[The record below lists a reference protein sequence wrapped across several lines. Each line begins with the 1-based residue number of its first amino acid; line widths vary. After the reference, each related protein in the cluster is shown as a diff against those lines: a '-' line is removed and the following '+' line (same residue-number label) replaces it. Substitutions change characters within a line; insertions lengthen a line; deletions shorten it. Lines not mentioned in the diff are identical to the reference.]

1 MRGSSSSRAAP
12 NRPDR
17 QSAERRGRWAER
29 LALLA
34 LALKGYRLVKLRFKS
49 GPGEVD
55 LIMRR
60 GEVTAFVEVKTRR
73 STDLAI
79 IAVTPRQARRIAAAA
94 RIWMARDPL
103 AAKGVCRFDIVTVSP
118 YQWPRHIPNAFSADE
133 SFR

>member
-1 MRGSSSSRAAP
+1 MRGLWSSRAERRP
-12 NRPDR
+12 PDR
-17 QSAERRGRWAER
+17 QSAERRGRRAER
-29 LALLA
+29 LAVLA

-60 GEVTAFVEVKTRR
+60 GEVTAFIEVKTRASR
-73 STDLAI
+73 DLAVE
-79 IAVTPRQARRIAAAA
+79 AVTQHQARRIAAAA

-118 YQWPRHIPNAFSADE
+118 YQWPKHIPNAFSADE
-133 SFR
+133 T